1 MGDRIAKTETYMP
14 RLRQAMIDA
23 YDSGERN
30 LKARFGETQSCHGL
44 GVLLVPVEDTA
55 RFEEGMKNNM
65 SSLCRE

>member
-1 MGDRIAKTETYMP
+1 MP